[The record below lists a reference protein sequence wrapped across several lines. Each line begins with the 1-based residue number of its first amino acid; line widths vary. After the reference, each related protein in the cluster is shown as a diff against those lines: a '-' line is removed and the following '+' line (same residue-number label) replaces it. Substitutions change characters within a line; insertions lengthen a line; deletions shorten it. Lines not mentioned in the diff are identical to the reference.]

1 VSGPETFAIS
11 ARDGGARR
19 GSLRTAHGE
28 VQTPA
33 FMPVGTHA
41 SVKACDPR
49 EVADS
54 GAEILLCNFYHLALR
69 PGVDLIADLGGLHR
83 FMGWSGS
90 ILTDSGGYQ
99 LVSLGELIDLDD
111 TGVTFRSPYD
121 GATIRLTPQGVVEG
135 QLKLGSD
142 VIMALD
148 QPVAFGTSA
157 ELAEEATRRTHRW
170 AAQCREVET
179 GDALLFGIIQ
189 GGFDVGL
196 RSQSAEA
203 IAALGFDGVA
213 LGGLVLGEPP
223 QVRQAAV
230 DACVQQLPDRLPK
243 YLMGLGTDLD
253 LLDSISRGLDLF
265 DCVLPTRLARTGT
278 VLTTNGRI
286 SLRHAR
292 FRSDPRPLET
302 DCECPACSN
311 FSRAYLRHLYLAGE
325 ILAHRML
332 SLHNLRHLGLL
343 MGGARQAIESG
354 RFQAFAESRRRQL
367 AQGVES

>member
-1 VSGPETFAIS
+1 V
-11 ARDGGARR
+11 
-19 GSLRTAHGE
+19 

-41 SVKACDPR
+41 SVKACDPK

-54 GAEILLCNFYHLALR
+54 GAEMLLCNFYHLALR
-69 PGVDLIADLGGLHR
+69 PGVDLIAEMGGLHH

-99 LVSLGELIDLDD
+99 LVSLGELIELDD
-111 TGVTFRSPYD
+111 VGATFRSPYD
-121 GATIRLTPQGVVEG
+121 GATIRLTPKGVVEG

-142 VIMALD
+142 VIMVLD
-148 QPVAFGTSA
+148 QPVPFGTEA
-157 ELAEEATRRTHRW
+157 ELAEKATRRTHLW
-170 AAQCREVET
+170 ATQCRQVDT
-179 GDALLFGIIQ
+179 GEALLFGIVQ
-189 GGFDVGL
+189 GGFEVDL
-196 RSQSAEA
+196 RSRSAEE
-203 IAALGFDGVA
+203 IAALDFDGVA

-223 QVRQAAV
+223 QVRQPAV
-230 DACVQQLPDRLPK
+230 DACVRHLPDRLPR

-253 LLDSISRGLDLF
+253 LLDSISRGVDLF

-278 VLTTNGRI
+278 ALTAGGRI

-292 FRSDPRPLET
+292 FRSDPRQLEA

-332 SLHNLRHLGLL
+332 SLHNLRHLGRL
-343 MGGARQAIESG
+343 MEGARQAIESG
-354 RFQAFAESRRRQL
+354 CLQAFTEDRRQQF
-367 AQGVES
+367 AQRVEN